1 MLALSLPDALHIG
14 LSSPAQAMVAS
25 VVACLMSIASIM
37 LISRLEHWAVKQ
49 LAFFISF
56 SAGVLISVSF
66 LHLLPEAIEMTQQA
80 AAGMLAGFL
89 LLHGLNRIMRSFV
102 CHDHGH
108 HASTEEHCVV
118 QAPEL
123 HSKPLLWLALTGIGF
138 HALMDGM
145 IYSITYHV
153 SALTGTLAAVGL
165 ILHKWPEGMITYLLL
180 AQSNLYSKKQ
190 VLLMAIAVAAL
201 LTPVGTIIAM
211 ICLQNVSLSTLGGLM
226 SMTAGMLFYIGSS
239 HLLPETEGQKMS
251 VHFLSMGLGV
261 LVTLIIIAIEGVH

>member
-1 MLALSLPDALHIG
+1 
-14 LSSPAQAMVAS
+14 MVAS
-25 VVACLMSIASIM
+25 SVACLMSIASIV
-37 LISRLEHWAVKQ
+37 LISRLESWAVKQ

-56 SAGVLISVSF
+56 AAGVLISVSF
-66 LHLLPEAIEMTQQA
+66 LHLLPEAIEMTSKA

-89 LLHGLNRIMRSFV
+89 LLHGLNRMMKSYV

-108 HASTEEHCVV
+108 HHSGEDHCIVK
-118 QAPEL
+118 APEL
-123 HSKPLLWLALTGIGF
+123 HTKPLLWLALAGIGF

-145 IYSITYHV
+145 IYTITYNV
-153 SALTGTLAAVGL
+153 SPLTGTLAAVGL

-180 AQSNLYSKKQ
+180 AQSRLYSKKM
-190 VLLMAIAVAAL
+190 VLLMPIGVAAL
-201 LTPVGTIIAM
+201 LTPVGTIATM
-211 ICLQNVSLSTLGGLM
+211 ICLQDVSLSTLGGLL

-261 LVTLIIIAIEGVH
+261 LVTLIILALEGVH